1 MKKTAFALA
10 ALGLIASTAAQAQS
24 SVTIYGLID
33 TGVTYMSNVKKAGV
47 NENGSRFGVDSGTAS
62 SSRIGFRGTED
73 LGGGLKAIF
82 VLENGFNGDNGGMN
96 SAGVIFDRKSVVG
109 LSGSFGTVT
118 VGRQADYL
126 DDIGSKYTS
135 AQTFGSNGQ
144 KGAHANNIDRTS
156 TGRNDNSV
164 RFDTANLS
172 GFTGSLYYAF
182 GEVAGQT
189 SAGQGFGIGG
199 NYANGPFGIGAAYFQ
214 TKLSAAQTT
223 PPAAAGDTNLKTFTI
238 GSSYQFGPAKLYGA
252 WSQGKRPTAANQ
264 ATRLSSVGAAR
275 KANIFD
281 IGVDYTLNQNLHLLG
296 SVIHSR
302 MDFNRA
308 ANSTFS
314 GKGKTTQFN
323 LGVDYFL
330 SKRTDVYAMW
340 SNLRAQDVVNPGVI
354 NNAADFGAYDDS
366 TQNVLRVGLRHKF

>member
-1 MKKTAFALA
+1 MKKKAFALA
-10 ALGLIASTAAQAQS
+10 ALGLISATAAQAQS

-47 NENGSRFGVDSGTAS
+47 NENGSRFGIDSGISS

-73 LGGGLKAIF
+73 LGGGLKALF
-82 VLENGFNGDNGGMN
+82 VLENGFNGDTGGMG
-96 SAGVIFDRKSVVG
+96 SSGVLFDRKSVVG
-109 LSGSFGTVT
+109 LSGGFGTVT

-135 AQTFGSNGQ
+135 AQTFGSNSQ

-182 GEVAGQT
+182 GEVAGKT

-214 TKLSAAQTT
+214 TKLSAN
-223 PPAAAGDTNLKTFTI
+223 AAPYSAGDTNLKTFTI
-238 GSSYQFGPAKLYGA
+238 GTSYQFGPAKLYGA

-264 ATRLSSVGAAR
+264 TSRLASVGAAR

-281 IGVDYTLNQNLHLLG
+281 IGVDYALSQNLHLLG

-302 MDFNRA
+302 MDFNRVA
-308 ANSTFS
+308 GSTFS
-314 GKGKTTQFN
+314 TSGKTTQFN

-340 SNLRAQDVVNPGVI
+340 SNLRAQDVVNPGVV
-354 NNAADFGAYDDS
+354 NNAADFGAWDDS

>member
-1 MKKTAFALA
+1 MNKKLIALA
-10 ALGLIASTAAQAQS
+10 LLGLGASAANAQG
-24 SVTIYGLID
+24 SVTIYGIVD
-33 TGVTYMSNVKKAGV
+33 AGVSYMSNVKKAGV
-47 NENGSRFGVDSGTAS
+47 NENGSRFGVESGGLS

-73 LGGGLKAIF
+73 LGGGLKALF
-82 VLENGFNGDNGGMN
+82 VLENGFNADSGAMG
-96 SAGVIFDRKSVVG
+96 SSGVLFDRKSVVG
-109 LSGSFGTVT
+109 LSGGFGTVT
-118 VGRQADYL
+118 VGRQSDFL
-126 DDIGSKYTS
+126 DDIGFKYTS
-135 AQTFGSNGQ
+135 AQTFGQNGQ

-164 RFDTANLS
+164 RYDTANLG

-189 SAGQGFGIGG
+189 SAGQGYGIGA
-199 NYANGPFGIGAAYFQ
+199 NYANGPFGIGAGYFQ
-214 TKLSAAQTT
+214 SKLATSSA
-223 PPAAAGDTNLKTFTI
+223 PYSAGDTNLKTFTI
-238 GSSYQFGPAKLYGA
+238 GTSYQFGPAKLYGA

-264 ATRLSSVGAAR
+264 AGRLSAVGSAR
-275 KANIFD
+275 KANIVD
-281 IGVDYTLNQNLHLLG
+281 LGVDYALSQNLHLLG

-308 ANSTFS
+308 AGSSLPTS
-314 GKGKTTQFN
+314 GKTTQFN

-340 SNLRAQDVVNPGVI
+340 SNLRAKDVVNPGVL
-354 NNAADFGAYDDS
+354 NNAGDFAPYDDS

>member
-24 SVTIYGLID
+24 SVTIYGIVD
-33 TGVTYMSNVKKAGV
+33 ADVSYMSNVAKTGGG
-47 NENGSRFGVDSGTAS
+47 NGSRFGIDSGTFS
-62 SSRIGFRGTED
+62 SSRIGFKGVED
-73 LGGGLKAIF
+73 LGGGLKALF
-82 VLENGFNGDNGGMN
+82 VLENGFNVDDGSMN
-96 SAGVIFDRKSVVG
+96 SSGTLFDRKSIVG

-144 KGAHANNIDRTS
+144 KGAHAGNIDRTS
-156 TGRNDNSV
+156 TGRDNNSV
-164 RFDTANLS
+164 RYDTNNLS
-172 GFTGSLYYAF
+172 GFTGSLYYSF

-199 NYANGPFGIGAAYFQ
+199 NYANGPFGIGAAYYQ
-214 TKLSAAQTT
+214 SKLSAASGQYS
-223 PPAAAGDTNLKTFTI
+223 AGDTGLKTFTI
-238 GSSYQFGPAKLYGA
+238 GTSYQFGPAKLYGA
-252 WSQGKRPTAANQ
+252 WSLGKRPTAANQ
-264 ATRLSSVGAAR
+264 TARLATVNTAS

-281 IGVDYTLNQNLHLLG
+281 LGVDYGLSNNLHLLA
-296 SVIHSR
+296 SVIYGR
-302 MDFNRA
+302 LDFNRA
-308 ANSTFS
+308 ATSTFS
-314 GKGKTTQFN
+314 TKGRTTQFN

-340 SNLRAQDVVNPGVI
+340 SNLRVSDIVNPGVI
-354 NNAADFGAYDDS
+354 NDRNFASADDS
-366 TQNVLRVGLRHKF
+366 TQNVLRVGVRHKF